1 MQLEAFLYEGT
12 IDIALRSLSDLTE
25 YEDKKSR
32 WESGVRFSVEQS
44 IHMSCNVCKHRPRKP
59 WPAVEPI
66 DCYKR
71 LYDDYLENAICFYTL
86 KTYSQAALGI
96 GINFTKDAKSGS
108 VQIVKCVPQVVS
120 LSAYKSSK
128 IREVWGESYSHW
140 MPIYLADVLPERSIY
155 LAKRS
160 ISTIYTG
167 NPNDFTPSMAL
178 DFFPRLLCSTTV
190 NFLQSEDGSQAML
203 YLRSYCYMH
212 SLFLQFL
219 TCYPDLIEKAKEKL
233 SGFINDPNA
242 RHIDNIQNSGAL
254 IVYLTFTG
262 VSWSE
267 LMNAFVMESFDRNV
281 RFIIKQFPELDTDV
295 PNANIDSTRIA
306 KTFSAYNITG
316 LRFVMMQLTFNKV
329 FMCPEGSSLE
339 TVIADY
345 SKHSSLIPRELED
358 KIFQQIEPIKSVN
371 NFKLVLFE

>member
-1 MQLEAFLYEGT
+1 
-12 IDIALRSLSDLTE
+12 
-25 YEDKKSR
+25 
-32 WESGVRFSVEQS
+32 
-44 IHMSCNVCKHRPRKP
+44 
-59 WPAVEPI
+59 
-66 DCYKR
+66 
-71 LYDDYLENAICFYTL
+71 
-86 KTYSQAALGI
+86 
-96 GINFTKDAKSGS
+96 
-108 VQIVKCVPQVVS
+108 
-120 LSAYKSSK
+120 
-128 IREVWGESYSHW
+128 
-140 MPIYLADVLPERSIY
+140 LADVLPERSIY

>member
-1 MQLEAFLYEGT
+1 MNNFTEWHGNIIGPEGTPYQGGIFHFVINFKDEHPKTPPTVKMLTRIEHPCVNNGFIQLDMFTELDTKRKNFHPPSTSLTRSRYWYPGYSAVSILMQLEAFLYEGT

-140 MPIYLADVLPERSIY
+140 MPICEH
-155 LAKRS
+155 
-160 ISTIYTG
+160 
-167 NPNDFTPSMAL
+167 
-178 DFFPRLLCSTTV
+178 LLVT
-190 NFLQSEDGSQAML
+190 
-203 YLRSYCYMH
+203 
-212 SLFLQFL
+212 
-219 TCYPDLIEKAKEKL
+219 
-233 SGFINDPNA
+233 
-242 RHIDNIQNSGAL
+242 
-254 IVYLTFTG
+254 
-262 VSWSE
+262 
-267 LMNAFVMESFDRNV
+267 
-281 RFIIKQFPELDTDV
+281 
-295 PNANIDSTRIA
+295 
-306 KTFSAYNITG
+306 
-316 LRFVMMQLTFNKV
+316 
-329 FMCPEGSSLE
+329 
-339 TVIADY
+339 
-345 SKHSSLIPRELED
+345 
-358 KIFQQIEPIKSVN
+358 
-371 NFKLVLFE
+371 